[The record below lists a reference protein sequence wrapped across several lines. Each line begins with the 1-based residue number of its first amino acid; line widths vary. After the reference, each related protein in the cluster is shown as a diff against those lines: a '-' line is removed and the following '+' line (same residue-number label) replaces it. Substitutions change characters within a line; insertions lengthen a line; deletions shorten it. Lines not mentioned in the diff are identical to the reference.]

1 MVNVVQQGLS
11 RNYYNVWEDVD
22 LTKMVGCNTVLEGNY
37 LVHSLTGQS
46 KKEFKQDCH
55 QTCDELYIIKDI
67 YGGFLE
73 FLKEQVI

>member
-1 MVNVVQQGLS
+1 MVNVVQQGWC

-22 LTKMVGCNTVLEGNY
+22 LTKIVGHNTSLEGHY
-37 LVHSLTGQS
+37 LVHSLTGQY

-55 QTCDELYIIKDI
+55 WKCDELYIIKDI

-73 FLKEQVI
+73 FLKE

>member
-1 MVNVVQQGLS
+1 MNIVLQQYS
-11 RNYYNVWEDVD
+11 SSCYNVWEDVN
-22 LTKMVGCNTVLEGNY
+22 LTKMVGFNTVLEGNY

-55 QTCDELYIIKDI
+55 WTCDELYIIKDI

-73 FLKEQVI
+73 FLKE

>member
-1 MVNVVQQGLS
+1 MVNVVQQSWS

-55 QTCDELYIIKDI
+55 WTCDELYIIKDI

-73 FLKEQVI
+73 FLKE

>member
-1 MVNVVQQGLS
+1 MNIVLQQYS
-11 RNYYNVWEDVD
+11 SSCYNVWENVD
-22 LTKMVGCNTVLEGNY
+22 LTKMVGCNTSLEGHY

-55 QTCDELYIIKDI
+55 WTCDELYIIKDI

-73 FLKEQVI
+73 FLKE

>member
-1 MVNVVQQGLS
+1 MVNVVQQGWS
-11 RNYYNVWEDVD
+11 RNYYNVWEDVG

-46 KKEFKQDCH
+46 KKEFKHDCH
-55 QTCDELYIIKDI
+55 WTCDELYIIKDI

-73 FLKEQVI
+73 FLKE

>member
-1 MVNVVQQGLS
+1 MVNVVQQGWI

-55 QTCDELYIIKDI
+55 WTCDELYIIKDI
-67 YGGFLE
+67 YGRFLE
-73 FLKEQVI
+73 FLKE

>member
-1 MVNVVQQGLS
+1 MVNVVQQGWS

-22 LTKMVGCNTVLEGNY
+22 LTQMVGCNTVLEGNY
-37 LVHSLTGQS
+37 LVHSLTEQS

-55 QTCDELYIIKDI
+55 WTCDELYIIKDI

-73 FLKEQVI
+73 FLKE

>member
-1 MVNVVQQGLS
+1 MVNVVQQGWI

-22 LTKMVGCNTVLEGNY
+22 LTKMVDCNTVLEGNY

-55 QTCDELYIIKDI
+55 WTCDELYIIKDI

-73 FLKEQVI
+73 FLKE

>member
-1 MVNVVQQGLS
+1 MVNVVQQGWI

-37 LVHSLTGQS
+37 LVHSLTRQS

-55 QTCDELYIIKDI
+55 WTCDELYIIKDI

-73 FLKEQVI
+73 FLKE

>member
-1 MVNVVQQGLS
+1 MVNVVQQGWI

-37 LVHSLTGQS
+37 LVHSLTEQS

-55 QTCDELYIIKDI
+55 WTCDELYIIKDI

-73 FLKEQVI
+73 FLKE

>member
-1 MVNVVQQGLS
+1 MVNVVQQGWS

-37 LVHSLTGQS
+37 LVHSLTRQS

-55 QTCDELYIIKDI
+55 WTCDELYIIKDI

-73 FLKEQVI
+73 FLKK

>member
-1 MVNVVQQGLS
+1 MVNVVQQGWI

-46 KKEFKQDCH
+46 KKECKQDCH
-55 QTCDELYIIKDI
+55 WTCDELYIIKDI

-73 FLKEQVI
+73 FLKE